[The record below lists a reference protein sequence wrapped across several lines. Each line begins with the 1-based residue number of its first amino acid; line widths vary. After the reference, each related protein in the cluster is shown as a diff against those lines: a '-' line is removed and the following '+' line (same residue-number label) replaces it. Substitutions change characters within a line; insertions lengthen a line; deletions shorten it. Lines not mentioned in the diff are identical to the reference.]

1 MPKKSTSFYA
11 QLSTINFFLYLCTV
25 FCRIMRQLV
34 LVIALVAAAVLLLA
48 VGVILRKDHS
58 FRSQHIH
65 QNARLKKDKIH
76 CAKTLDKE
84 AERKSAQKLNV
95 SEL

>member
-1 MPKKSTSFYA
+1 MKS
-11 QLSTINFFLYLCTV
+11 I
-25 FCRIMRQLV
+25 
-34 LVIALVAAAVLLLA
+34 LLA
-48 VGVILRKDHS
+48 VVFLMVAMMLLCVGGIFRKDHS

-84 AERKSAQKLNV
+84 AERKSAQKLNI

>member
-1 MPKKSTSFYA
+1 
-11 QLSTINFFLYLCTV
+11 
-25 FCRIMRQLV
+25 
-34 LVIALVAAAVLLLA
+34 
-48 VGVILRKDHS
+48 VGVIFRKDHS

-84 AERKSAQKLNV
+84 AERKSTQKINV

>member
-1 MPKKSTSFYA
+1 MKS
-11 QLSTINFFLYLCTV
+11 I
-25 FCRIMRQLV
+25 
-34 LVIALVAAAVLLLA
+34 LLA
-48 VGVILRKDHS
+48 IVFLMVAMMLLCVGVIFRKDHT

-84 AERKSAQKLNV
+84 AERKAAQKLNV
-95 SEL
+95 TEL

>member
-1 MPKKSTSFYA
+1 MKS
-11 QLSTINFFLYLCTV
+11 I
-25 FCRIMRQLV
+25 
-34 LVIALVAAAVLLLA
+34 LLA
-48 VGVILRKDHS
+48 VVFLMVAMMLLCVGVIFRKDHT

-95 SEL
+95 TEL

>member
-1 MPKKSTSFYA
+1 MKS
-11 QLSTINFFLYLCTV
+11 I
-25 FCRIMRQLV
+25 
-34 LVIALVAAAVLLLA
+34 LLA
-48 VGVILRKDHS
+48 IVFLMVAMMLLCVGVIFRKDHT

-65 QNARLKKDKIH
+65 QNARLKKEKIH

-84 AERKSAQKLNV
+84 AERKSAQKLNI

>member
-1 MPKKSTSFYA
+1 MKS
-11 QLSTINFFLYLCTV
+11 I
-25 FCRIMRQLV
+25 
-34 LVIALVAAAVLLLA
+34 LLA
-48 VGVILRKDHS
+48 IVFLMVAMMLLCVGVIFRKDHT

-84 AERKSAQKLNV
+84 AERKSARKLNV

>member
-1 MPKKSTSFYA
+1 MM
-11 QLSTINFFLYLCTV
+11 LLC
-25 FCRIMRQLV
+25 
-34 LVIALVAAAVLLLA
+34 
-48 VGVILRKDHS
+48 VGVIFRKDHS

-84 AERKSAQKLNV
+84 AERKAERKMDVAKL
-95 SEL
+95 

>member
-1 MPKKSTSFYA
+1 MKS
-11 QLSTINFFLYLCTV
+11 I
-25 FCRIMRQLV
+25 
-34 LVIALVAAAVLLLA
+34 LLA
-48 VGVILRKDHS
+48 IVFLMVAMMLLCVGVIFRKDHS

-65 QNARLKKDKIH
+65 QNARLKKENIH

-84 AERKSAQKLNV
+84 AERKSAQKLNI

>member
-1 MPKKSTSFYA
+1 MKS
-11 QLSTINFFLYLCTV
+11 I
-25 FCRIMRQLV
+25 
-34 LVIALVAAAVLLLA
+34 LLA
-48 VGVILRKDHS
+48 IVCLMVAMMLLCVGVIFRKDHT

-65 QNARLKKDKIH
+65 QNARLKKEKIH

-84 AERKSAQKLNV
+84 AERKSAQKLNI

>member
-1 MPKKSTSFYA
+1 MKS
-11 QLSTINFFLYLCTV
+11 I
-25 FCRIMRQLV
+25 
-34 LVIALVAAAVLLLA
+34 LLA
-48 VGVILRKDHS
+48 IVFLMVAMMLLCVGVIFRKDHS

-65 QNARLKKDKIH
+65 QNARLKKDKIY

-84 AERKSAQKLNV
+84 AERKSAQKLNI

>member
-1 MPKKSTSFYA
+1 MKS
-11 QLSTINFFLYLCTV
+11 I
-25 FCRIMRQLV
+25 
-34 LVIALVAAAVLLLA
+34 LLA
-48 VGVILRKDHS
+48 IVFLMVAMMLLWVGVIFRKDHS

-84 AERKSAQKLNV
+84 AERKSAQKLNI

>member
-1 MPKKSTSFYA
+1 MKS
-11 QLSTINFFLYLCTV
+11 I
-25 FCRIMRQLV
+25 
-34 LVIALVAAAVLLLA
+34 LLA
-48 VGVILRKDHS
+48 IVFLMVAMMLLCVGVIFRKDHS

-84 AERKSAQKLNV
+84 AERKSAQKLNI

>member
-1 MPKKSTSFYA
+1 MKS
-11 QLSTINFFLYLCTV
+11 I
-25 FCRIMRQLV
+25 
-34 LVIALVAAAVLLLA
+34 LLA
-48 VGVILRKDHS
+48 IVFLMVAMMLLCVGVIFRKDHT

-84 AERKSAQKLNV
+84 AEQKSAQKINV

>member
-1 MPKKSTSFYA
+1 MKS
-11 QLSTINFFLYLCTV
+11 I
-25 FCRIMRQLV
+25 
-34 LVIALVAAAVLLLA
+34 LLA
-48 VGVILRKDHS
+48 IVFLMVAMMLLCVGVIFRKDHS

-84 AERKSAQKLNV
+84 AERKSAQKINI

>member
-1 MPKKSTSFYA
+1 MKS
-11 QLSTINFFLYLCTV
+11 I
-25 FCRIMRQLV
+25 
-34 LVIALVAAAVLLLA
+34 LLA
-48 VGVILRKDHS
+48 VVFLMVAMMLLCVGVIFRKDHS

-84 AERKSAQKLNV
+84 AERKAERKMDVAKL
-95 SEL
+95 

>member
-1 MPKKSTSFYA
+1 MKS
-11 QLSTINFFLYLCTV
+11 I
-25 FCRIMRQLV
+25 
-34 LVIALVAAAVLLLA
+34 LLA
-48 VGVILRKDHS
+48 IVFLMVAMMLLCVGVIFRKDHS

-84 AERKSAQKLNV
+84 AERKSAQKINV

>member
-1 MPKKSTSFYA
+1 MKS
-11 QLSTINFFLYLCTV
+11 I
-25 FCRIMRQLV
+25 
-34 LVIALVAAAVLLLA
+34 LLA
-48 VGVILRKDHS
+48 IVFLMVAMMLLCVGVIFRKDHT

-84 AERKSAQKLNV
+84 AERKSAQKINV

>member
-1 MPKKSTSFYA
+1 MKS
-11 QLSTINFFLYLCTV
+11 I
-25 FCRIMRQLV
+25 
-34 LVIALVAAAVLLLA
+34 LLA
-48 VGVILRKDHS
+48 IVFLMVAMMLLCVGVIFRKDHT

-95 SEL
+95 TEL

>member
-1 MPKKSTSFYA
+1 MM
-11 QLSTINFFLYLCTV
+11 LLC
-25 FCRIMRQLV
+25 
-34 LVIALVAAAVLLLA
+34 
-48 VGVILRKDHS
+48 VGVIFRKDHS

-84 AERKSAQKLNV
+84 AERKSAQKLNI